1 MSDDRPPG
9 DSGPEFSDKLR
20 DLPAPQSHGVFGG
33 TPRRATGAKLRV
45 VTRSTGAATPADANG
60 DQWPRLSRA
69 EPGPGAQLLNRIAD
83 GSAEPVTRSFDHL
96 RTTLLKTLKSH
107 GWSRVAIAAPT
118 RGCGTTFSA
127 IHLALSLARVPGSR
141 TALLDL
147 NLRRPGLAA
156 ALELHRAGDMGGFLR
171 GQVRPA
177 DHMLRISDRLALG
190 LTQATEAD
198 PADLLQSDS
207 CAAAIGDL
215 MDRLMPDVLL
225 CDLPP
230 LLDHDDLA
238 AFLPQVDG
246 VLLVADGTQTLPD
259 HIAACERGLNGQT
272 KVLGVVLNQARL
284 AGPTP
289 IHA

>member
-1 MSDDRPPG
+1 MSDDRPTG
-9 DSGPEFSDKLR
+9 ENGPEFSDKLR
-20 DLPAPQSHGVFGG
+20 DLPAPQSHGLFGKKS
-33 TPRRATGAKLRV
+33 RRTTGAQLRV
-45 VTRSTGAATPADANG
+45 VTRSNGPATPADASG

-69 EPGPGAQLLNRIAD
+69 EPGPGAELLNRVAD
-83 GSAEPVTRSFDHL
+83 GSAATVTRSFDHL
-96 RTTLLKTLKSH
+96 RTTLLKTLKAN

-118 RGCGTTFSA
+118 QGCGTTFSA

-147 NLRRPGLAA
+147 NLRRPGLAR
-156 ALELHRAGDMGGFLR
+156 ALDLQGAGDMAGFLR

-177 DHMLRISDRLALG
+177 EHMLRIGDRLALG
-190 LTQATEAD
+190 LTQMTETD
-198 PADLLQSDS
+198 PADLLQSES
-207 CAAAIGDL
+207 CASAIGDL
-215 MDRLMPDVLL
+215 MDRLVPDVLL
-225 CDLPP
+225 CDMPP

-259 HIAACERGLNGQT
+259 HIAACERGLKGQT